1 MWLDKPRK
9 GMLVLGKQAFSLWGG
24 RKYDSPKN
32 ACVQWEAN
40 KDYGRRNRISWFKVS
55 LNSSSENYS
64 PKCCNLGVGGEGGRA
79 GSVSKEI
86 GGSDH
91 LPVWRHVTRQWL
103 SKWQV
108 KCSSKRRIK
117 ISNFSRKYCS
127 DFLHLEFF
135 KIPIVI
141 ENKSLVLFWNETS
154 SGVMNCKDSF
164 LSSSKFYGQSY
175 RPVTLFEG
183 QCTARLRSLDTAMG
197 GLSKDISYFT
207 SGVFSALQSWWNPIS
222 ILSKVA

>member
-24 RKYDSPKN
+24 RKYDSLKN

-64 PKCCNLGVGGEGGRA
+64 PKCCNRKGGGVVSPRK
-79 GSVSKEI
+79 SVVTV
-86 GGSDH
+86 H

-103 SKWQV
+103 WKWQV

-117 ISNFSRKYCS
+117 ISNLSRKYCS

-164 LSSSKFYGQSY
+164 LSSSKF
-175 RPVTLFEG
+175 
-183 QCTARLRSLDTAMG
+183 
-197 GLSKDISYFT
+197 
-207 SGVFSALQSWWNPIS
+207 
-222 ILSKVA
+222 